1 MSSWLACVRSKRA
14 RIPHEHAGVN
24 NRTREDARPSPD
36 ALLREVQKERRGKLR
51 IFLGAAP
58 GVGKTYEMLLAAQR
72 KRADGV
78 DVVVGIVESHG
89 RKDTAALLAGLDVI
103 PRREVPYK
111 GRVLLEMDLDAVL
124 RRRPQL
130 VLVDELA
137 HTNAEGSRHPKRYQD
152 VEELLAAGIDVWS
165 TLNIQHIESLNDVV
179 ARITRIRI
187 RETVPDTVFN
197 TADEVE
203 VIDLTPDE
211 LIQRL
216 RNGKVY
222 AEQQAQRALDHYF
235 KPGNLTALRE
245 LALRRTAERVDEQM
259 RQYMRTHAIHGIW
272 AAGERV
278 MVCVNESPAAAGL
291 VRAAKRAADRLDAE
305 WFAIYFETAR
315 TQQLSEAERDR
326 VAQTLR
332 LAERLGA
339 ETLTLPGGRRIADD
353 VIAYAY
359 QNNITQIVVGKS
371 QRPWWFEWLHGSVVH
386 DLVKRASGINIH
398 VLTDETLP
406 GAAPPRDRDTADR
419 GEERIDDTLADTP
432 AADADS
438 VARSPLAAGAAGL
451 GSQLGGLW
459 YGTLAVALAT
469 LVGRAVV
476 AIVKLPNISLVFL
489 AAVLWA
495 ATRYGLAVALATSF
509 LSAASYS
516 LLFIEPL
523 YSFNIADPSQFL
535 ALVTFCIAGALTSTL
550 TARERTQ
557 AEITR
562 EQAATT
568 AQMYAFSRKLAGIR
582 KLDTLLNVTA
592 QQVATMLKL
601 DTLLLM
607 PDRNRDQ
614 TPGPLK
620 LFASAPAGLQ
630 LDEADF
636 AAASWCWEH
645 NAPAGRGADT
655 LPGAKRLFIPLRT
668 GQGKIGVI
676 GVSRS
681 QPNFLLTPAERRL
694 LDALGDLAA
703 IAMERIRLAK
713 DVDQARVI
721 AETEKLRSALLT
733 SISHDLRTPLAS
745 IIGAI
750 SSLRSYG
757 ELYDAGARDE
767 MLATAHEEAE
777 RLNRYV
783 GNLLDMTQLDAGA
796 LEPKQEACDL
806 QDVVGAALR
815 HSARQLAHHQIK
827 VSIPAT
833 LPMLMLDFV
842 LIEQVMVNLLDNAA
856 KYTPPGTTIEIA
868 AQRHKFSLVIMV
880 RDEGPGIPEAEL
892 QRVFDKFYRLR
903 EREADRGRAGTGLGL
918 AICRGF
924 VEAMGGRIYARNR
937 SERSGAEFVI
947 EFPPEIA
954 ADAVAARMRPE
965 SGA

>member
-1 MSSWLACVRSKRA
+1 MADLS
-14 RIPHEHAGVN
+14 VN
-24 NRTREDARPSPD
+24 ENRPSPE
-36 ALLREVQKERRGKLR
+36 ALLAEAAKEKRGKLK

-58 GVGKTYEMLLAAQR
+58 GVGKTYEMLLAAQK
-72 KRADGV
+72 KRTDGI
-78 DVVVGIVESHG
+78 DVVVGVVETHG
-89 RKDTAALLAGLDVI
+89 RKETEALIAGLEVV
-103 PRREVPYK
+103 PRHSMPYK
-111 GRVLLEMDLDAVL
+111 GRVLQEMDLDAILL
-124 RRRPQL
+124 RKPRL

-152 VEELLAAGIDVWS
+152 VEELLNAGIDVYS

-179 ARITRIRI
+179 ARITRVRI
-187 RETVPDTVFN
+187 RETVPDSVFN

-216 RNGKVY
+216 REGKVY

-259 RQYMRTHAIHGIW
+259 RQYMRTHAISGPW

-278 MVCVNESPAAAGL
+278 LVCINESLSAAGL

-315 TQQLSEAERDR
+315 TQQLTEAERDR
-326 VAQTLR
+326 VAETLR

-353 VIAYAY
+353 VIAYSH

-371 QRPWWFEWLHGSVVH
+371 QRPWWFELLHGSVVH
-386 DLVKRASGINIH
+386 DLVKKASGINIH
-398 VLTDETLP
+398 VLTDETI
-406 GAAPPRDRDTADR
+406 AAPRTAAR
-419 GEERIDDTLADTP
+419 EREEEDVDGSMPSAKVTVRRTQSTMPELKLQVTGILYSAL
-432 AADADS
+432 S
-438 VARSPLAAGAAGL
+438 V
-451 GSQLGGLW
+451 
-459 YGTLAVALAT
+459 VIAT
-469 LVGRAVV
+469 LVGRAVL
-476 AIVKLPNISLVFL
+476 AIVDIPNISLVFL
-489 AAVLWA
+489 AAVLWSA
-495 ATRYGLAVALATSF
+495 ARYGLWPALAASF
-509 LSAASYS
+509 LSS
-516 LLFIEPL
+516 LAYNTLFIEPL
-523 YSFNIADPSQFL
+523 YNLNVADPSQIL
-535 ALVTFCIAGALTSTL
+535 AFVTFCMAGALTSTL
-550 TARERTQ
+550 TARERLQ

-562 EQAATT
+562 DQASTT
-568 AQMYAFSRKLAGIR
+568 AEMFAFSRKLAGMR
-582 KLDTLLNVTA
+582 KLDTLMNITA
-592 QQVATMLKL
+592 TQIAMMLKL
-601 DTLLLM
+601 DTLVLI
-607 PDRNRDQ
+607 PDKGV
-614 TPGPLK
+614 GPLK
-620 LFASAPAGLQ
+620 LLASAPAGLQ
-630 LDEADF
+630 LDESDF
-636 AAASWCWEH
+636 AAATWCWEH

-655 LPGAKRLFIPLRT
+655 LPGAKRLFLPLRT
-668 GQGKIGVI
+668 GQGKVGVL
-676 GVSRS
+676 GVSRNS
-681 QPNFLLTPAERRL
+681 PNFALTPAERRL

-713 DVDQARVI
+713 DVDQARVM

-750 SSLRSYG
+750 SSLRSYSA
-757 ELYDAGARDE
+757 LYDEHAREE
-767 MLATAHEEAE
+767 MLATALEEAE

-796 LEPKQEACDL
+796 LEPKHEPCDL

-815 HSARQLAHHQIK
+815 HTAKQLVAHKVK
-827 VSIPAT
+827 VSIPSA

-856 KYTPPGTTIEIA
+856 KYTPPGTTIEVA
-868 AQRHKFSLVIMV
+868 AQRHKFSIVLMV
-880 RDEGPGIPEAEL
+880 RDEGAGIPEEEL

-903 EREADRGRAGTGLGL
+903 ERDADRGRSGTGLGL

-937 SERSGAEFVI
+937 SDRHGAEFVI

-954 ADAVAARMRPE
+954 ADKPKPEAA
-965 SGA
+965 